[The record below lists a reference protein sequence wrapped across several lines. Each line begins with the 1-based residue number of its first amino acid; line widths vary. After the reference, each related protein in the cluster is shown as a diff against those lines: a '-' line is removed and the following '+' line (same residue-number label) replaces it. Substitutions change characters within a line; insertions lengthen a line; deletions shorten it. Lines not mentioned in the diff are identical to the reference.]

1 MYNRIYNFLEV
12 IFSLQF
18 GFPRKYSTTHALI
31 QLTDKIRHK
40 IDKDNYACGIFV
52 NFQKAFDQV
61 DHHEAFQKL
70 EYHGVRVLSNK

>member
-40 IDKDNYACGIFV
+40 TDKDNYACGIFLD
-52 NFQKAFDQV
+52 FQQASSTV
-61 DHHEAFQKL
+61 D
-70 EYHGVRVLSNK
+70 YH